1 MALSPSWIEPQA
13 LGCASCHGQPPSA
26 PHPQIEDCSLCHAE
40 TVADDDRTIIDVL
53 HHVDGFADVSFDSA
67 CNSCHGDE
75 NAAPPRDVSGH
86 SASSASGV
94 GAHQAH
100 VLGSPTSRAV
110 PCAECHT
117 VPDDVLAA
125 GHLDSPLPA
134 ELTFSGAALAFGAE
148 PSFAAGVCANTPCHG
163 AVFPEGNDS
172 GGLITVPE
180 WTRVDGTQ
188 AACGSCHGLPPP
200 APHPYYTEACSDCH
214 ENVAADNQSFVSP
227 ELHVDGEVT
236 FTLP

>member
-1 MALSPSWIEPQA
+1 MAERFGLLSALAFLLTGTLALLSSPSCLSRWDDE
-13 LGCASCHGQPPSA
+13 HGS
-26 PHPQIEDCSLCHAE
+26 EEGSRC
-40 TVADDDRTIIDVL
+40 T
-53 HHVDGFADVSFDSA
+53 
-67 CNSCHGDE
+67 SCHGDPSR
-75 NAAPPRDVSGH
+75 AGDAVTRSAPPRDLLG
-86 SASSASGV
+86 ASDPSYPGV

-100 VLGSPTSRAV
+100 VHGSPTTRAV
-110 PCAECHT
+110 PCAECHK
-117 VPDDVLAA
+117 VPDDDHAA
-125 GHLDSPLPA
+125 GHHDSPLPA

-214 ENVAADNQSFVSP
+214 ENVAADNQSFVRP